1 MREPVTW
8 LRGSEIQIDR
18 LTRPVMRMRKGLS
31 MPSIYN
37 FLSGTLVTVF
47 GYDLS
52 YLEFVA
58 VLASFIG
65 VAIGITGKRITW
77 PWWALSSV
85 LFGILFIQWEL
96 YASAALQI
104 VFIAAAILG
113 WFGWEPTGARPGAL
127 KNKHRIYIFAATIV
141 ATLALA
147 PVLKSMGAASTYAD
161 AILFFGSLSAQILM
175 VYEKYETW
183 VLWLIVDAGYVALYA
198 SQDLPFTTLLYAAF
212 TVLAGMGWSKWYG
225 AHRSAIRSL

>member
-1 MREPVTW
+1 M
-8 LRGSEIQIDR
+8 SF
-18 LTRPVMRMRKGLS
+18 
-31 MPSIYN
+31 IYN
-37 FLSGTLVTVF
+37 LFSSNLATIL

-52 YLEFVA
+52 YLEFFA
-58 VLASFIG
+58 VVASFIG
-65 VAIGITGKRITW
+65 VALGITGKRITW
-77 PWWALSSV
+77 PWWAISSV
-85 LFGILFIQWEL
+85 LYGILFIQWEL

-104 VFIAAAILG
+104 VFIIAAVLG

-127 KNKHRIYIFAATIV
+127 KNKNRIIILAAIIA

-175 VYEKYETW
+175 VYEKYENW

-212 TVLAGMGWSKWYG
+212 TLLAALGWRKWYG
-225 AHRSAIRSL
+225 SHRSALRSL